1 MLAQSYARTYRTN
14 AVLTASPG
22 QLVLMLYDGALRSLA
37 LAHEALERPEEDV
50 RRIEVINKQL
60 LKAQAI
66 ISELQSGLNFDAGG
80 EIAKTL
86 NGLYDYYNRRLME
99 ANMRKRIEPVIEVER
114 LLGELRAG
122 WAEML
127 AKQGGASTSTGEMV
141 RGVA

>member
-1 MLAQSYARTYRTN
+1 MLAQAYGRTYRSN

-37 LAHEALERPEEDV
+37 LARDAFERGENMPQ
-50 RRIEVINKQL
+50 RFEVINREL

-66 ISELQSGLNFDAGG
+66 IAELQGGLNFSAGG
-80 EIAKTL
+80 EVAPTL
-86 NGLYDYYNRRLME
+86 DQLYDYYNRRIFE
-99 ANMRKRIEPVIEVER
+99 ANLRKELTPVVEVEG
-114 LLGELRAG
+114 LLNQLRAR

-127 AKQGGASTSTGEMV
+127 TAPAVNEQRPELI

>member
-1 MLAQSYARTYRTN
+1 MLAQGYARTYRTN

-22 QLVLMLYDGALRSLA
+22 QLVLMLYDGALRALA
-37 LAHEALERPEEDV
+37 LAREGFSRPEDDV
-50 RRIEVINKQL
+50 RRIEVINQQL

-66 ISELQSGLNFDAGG
+66 LSELQAGLNFEAGG

-86 NGLYDYYNRRLME
+86 NSLYDYYNRRLFE
-99 ANMRKRIEPVIEVER
+99 ANMRKQAAPVIEVER

-127 AKQGGASTSTGEMV
+127 AKQGGGTTTEAV

>member
-1 MLAQSYARTYRTN
+1 MLAQGYARTYRTN

-22 QLVLMLYDGALRSLA
+22 QLVLMLYDGALRALA
-37 LAHEALERPEEDV
+37 LSREGFARSEEDAS
-50 RRIEVINKQL
+50 RIQVINQQL

-66 ISELQSGLNFDAGG
+66 LSELQAGLNFEAGG
-80 EIAKTL
+80 EMATTL
-86 NGLYDYYNRRLME
+86 NSLYDYYNRRLFE
-99 ANMRKRIEPVIEVER
+99 ANMRKQEAPVIEVER

-127 AKQGGASTSTGEMV
+127 SKQGGAVSSDAV